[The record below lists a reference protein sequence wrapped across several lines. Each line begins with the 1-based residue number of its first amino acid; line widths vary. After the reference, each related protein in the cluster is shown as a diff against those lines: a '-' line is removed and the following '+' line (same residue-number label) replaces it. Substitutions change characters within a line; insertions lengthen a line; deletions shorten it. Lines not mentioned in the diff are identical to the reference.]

1 MARETLEAKMTR
13 VDKVETPIGTAYL
26 QLEGEALVALRFDQ
40 PAFGLR
46 APDARDGESGVRSDA
61 GDRLR
66 AYLAGDM
73 RAFEGLPLAPRGT
86 EFQHKVWDLLR
97 EIPAGETRTYGEL
110 AARLGSHPRA
120 VGSAN
125 GSNPICIVVPCHRV
139 IAKGGGLCGYA
150 WGTHRK
156 EWLLQHEQALLLR
169 AS

>member
-1 MARETLEAKMTR
+1 MLRFDE
-13 VDKVETPIGTAYL
+13 VETPIGTAFL
-26 QLEGEALVALRFDQ
+26 QLDGEALTALRFDQ
-40 PAFGLR
+40 PFVGQR
-46 APDARDGESGVRSDA
+46 ARSGA

-73 RAFEGLPLAPRGT
+73 RAFEGMPLAPQGT
-86 EFQHKVWDLLR
+86 GFQHKVWDLLR

-156 EWLLQHEQALLLR
+156 EWLLRHERALLLR
-169 AS
+169 AG